1 MASFLM
7 PSFDFT
13 KFGFRSQIR
22 IDTSWVDA
30 YFDVIGRLDSLLP
43 QISEELHDILIEDH
57 CRENRK
63 GRGRRKEEEEKE
75 KRRKEEKKRRLDFI
89 QFFNVL
95 IYEKGG
101 LYIGLTSGQS
111 IDDIP
116 NLDPYINSINLLSQ
130 LIDYIPKLIQSFD
143 PII

>member
-13 KFGFRSQIR
+13 KFGFRSRIR

-30 YFDVIGRLDSLLP
+30 YSDVIGRLDSLLP
-43 QISEELHDILIEDH
+43 QISEELYDILIEDH

-63 GRGRRKEEEEKE
+63 GRGRRKEEKEEE
-75 KRRKEEKKRRLDFI
+75 KRRKEEKKMRLDFI
-89 QFFNVL
+89 QFFNAL
-95 IYEKGG
+95 IHERGG

-111 IDDIP
+111 IDDIS
-116 NLDPYINSINLLSQ
+116 NLDSCINSINSLSQ
-130 LIDYIPKLIQSFD
+130 LIDYISKSIQSLD
-143 PII
+143 PIT